1 MKKTLII
8 ITCLILLSFSTGDYR
23 SEYNVPLLA
32 WSVTAGDIDLDGDND
47 IVVGHNYSTKT
58 HWSGVSILL
67 NDNNGYFE
75 LYDSIYLYAGQ
86 SNVLLENLNI
96 LPNKEIIA
104 NYIDSLSGIKFLAII
119 NDFDPTDIIY
129 FTVNTEEAINY
140 KTTGDIN
147 GDGEPDIVI
156 ASNKGQYWGVLYNDG
171 TGNFSNPQY
180 NQVSFDPNDV
190 AVNDLNNDG
199 RDDIVVCGQK
209 TEIFFSYPDGFQEMD
224 IESEYF
230 FIKVY
235 IVDFNEDGL
244 KDIIGF
250 DDIFGTYTQ
259 ITIFKNID
267 GTNFE
272 RLPYELKQPGAH
284 VYFITDFN
292 NDTLPDILLQLANFS
307 GYKIYYNKGNF
318 QLGDSLFVP
327 IPFYGEGWRN
337 CYCADMDGNGY
348 QDIITIRASNA
359 QLPAN
364 LDIRFNNGEGDFVEN
379 PLSSIENYS
388 SPIDKT
394 FSCYPNPFQ
403 NRTTFEF
410 KTEKNEMAELYIYN
424 LQGRLITCLTKSV
437 KKGGQINYLKWDGLD
452 TGGKPCKPGPYL
464 AYLKVNGKIK
474 KTVKLIITK

>member
-67 NDNNGYFE
+67 NDSNSYFE

-119 NDFDPTDIIY
+119 NDFDPIDIIY

-156 ASNKGQYWGVLYNDG
+156 ASNKGQYWGILYNDG

-199 RDDIVVCGQK
+199 RDDIVICGLK
-209 TEIFFSYPDGFQEMD
+209 TKIYFSYPDGFQKMELETED
-224 IESEYF
+224 F
-230 FIKVY
+230 FIRVF
-235 IVDFNEDGL
+235 IVDFDLDGL
-244 KDIIGF
+244 KDIIAF
-250 DDIFGTYTQ
+250 DDIFGAYTL
-259 ITIFKNID
+259 IAKFKNI
-267 GTNFE
+267 GGNSFE
-272 RLPYELKQPGAH
+272 RLPDIVKQPGAH

-307 GYKIYYNKGNF
+307 GYKLYYNKGNF

-327 IPFYGEGWRN
+327 VPFYGEGWRN

-348 QDIITIRASNA
+348 QDIITTRALNA
-359 QLPAN
+359 PLPAN
-364 LDIRFNNGEGDFVEN
+364 VNIMFNDGNGNFVED
-379 PLSSIENYS
+379 PLTSIYKHPSKINYH
-388 SPIDKT
+388 

-403 NRTTFEF
+403 TETTFKF
-410 KTEKNEMAELYIYN
+410 KTEKNETAELYIYN

-452 TGGKPCKPGPYL
+452 TGGKPCKPGPYI
-464 AYLKVNGKIK
+464 AYLMINGKTRK
-474 KTVKLIITK
+474 GVKLIKTH